1 LARGG
6 RSFRRGV
13 LEARGSGWYLPG
25 GSDTERVFVL
35 ETVMAKKYGIRE
47 VFATLQGE
55 GAQAGSPAVF
65 LRFAGCNLGYDVCPW
80 CDTDW
85 VKAVYTEDLAG
96 TLELV
101 RRAAEEGFGGERE
114 GLLLVATGGEPS
126 LQLDRALSDALRGRG
141 YRVSMESNG
150 ARPVDRSLVDWLT
163 VSPKQET
170 FAQKEGDELKLL
182 FTGASAPGATPD
194 VDAVRRIAAGTSFR
208 HFFLQPVDVP
218 AHGGP
223 NYDETIRAVMELG
236 PPWRLSVQTHKVVG
250 IP

>member
-1 LARGG
+1 MPR
-6 RSFRRGV
+6 
-13 LEARGSGWYLPG
+13 
-25 GSDTERVFVL
+25 
-35 ETVMAKKYGIRE
+35 KYAIKE

-85 VKAVYTEDLAG
+85 AKAEYTLELDA

-101 RRAAEEGFGGERE
+101 RAVAEAGFGGERP

-126 LQLDRALSDALRGRG
+126 LQLDRPLAEALRARG

-150 ARPVDRSLVDWLT
+150 SRPVDRSLVDWLT
-163 VSPKQET
+163 VSPKQAE
-170 FAQKEGDELKLL
+170 FAQREGDELKVL
-182 FTGASAPGATPD
+182 FTGEHAAGPAPSIE
-194 VDAVRRIAAGTSFR
+194 AVRRLAEGTRFGSY
-208 HFFLQPVDVP
+208 FLQPVDLP
-218 AHGGP
+218 ERGGP
-223 NYDETIRAVMELG
+223 NFAETVRAVMELG
-236 PPWRLSVQTHKVVG
+236 PPWRMSVQTHKVTG

>member
-1 LARGG
+1 VEGA
-6 RSFRRGV
+6 
-13 LEARGSGWYLPG
+13 AAYLPP
-25 GSDTERVFVL
+25 
-35 ETVMAKKYGIRE
+35 MAKRYGIRE

-55 GAQAGSPAVF
+55 GTQAGSPAVF

-85 VKAVYTEDLAG
+85 VKAVYSEDVAG

-101 RRAAEEGFGGERE
+101 RRAAVEGFGGERP

-126 LQLDRALSDALRGRG
+126 LQLDRPLSEALRARG
-141 YRVSMESNG
+141 YRISMESNG

-163 VSPKQET
+163 ISPKQEH

-182 FTGASAPGATPD
+182 FTGSGAPGATPD
-194 VDAVRRIAAGTSFR
+194 VAAVRRIAAETRFG
-208 HFFLQPVDVP
+208 HYFLQPVDLP
-218 AHGGP
+218 EAGGP
-223 NYDETIRAVMELG
+223 NYGETIAAVMELG
-236 PPWRLSVQTHKVVG
+236 PPWRLSVQTHKVAG